1 MSQTSINPIVIL
13 NELNSNEVK
22 SLFEH
27 LKMFTENLEEKNDPD
42 PIEIQLVDASYQ
54 VMEKIQIFE
63 SVMKMYTAQ
72 GRSELLGNQLER
84 LYNSSKVD
92 IGTSTLF
99 K

>member
-1 MSQTSINPIVIL
+1 MSQTSINPTVIL

-42 PIEIQLVDASYQ
+42 PIEMQLVDASYQ

-63 SVMKMYTAQ
+63 SVMKMYTDQ
-72 GRSELLGNQLER
+72 SRSDLLGNQLQR
-84 LYNSSKVD
+84 LYDTDKSR
-92 IGTSTLF
+92 GTSTLF